1 MKDIK
6 EAMEANKIVINE
18 EVMLDISTNPNWY
31 ICGFSYDGQRLSIDL
46 CRKDS
51 ADKWL
56 QALIG

>member
-6 EAMEANKIVINE
+6 EAMEANRIVINE
-18 EVMLDISTNPNWY
+18 EVLLDISTNPDWY
-31 ICGFSYDGQRLSIDL
+31 ICGFSYDQRSVSVEIR
-46 CRKDS
+46 RKDS